1 MIRKRVGMT
10 LIELL
15 VTLSIVVAIAAIVL
29 PSVKTLLLDRRS
41 TQAATLVRNFIE
53 SAQARAIGSNN
64 YVSVVLE
71 RVSSIPLD
79 QNEDGFYNA
88 ADMVGAGTLA
98 NPYRFR
104 SATAIDPIPVG
115 APLDSNFVPYNTCV
129 RLSMAER
136 PRPRSHTLMG
146 PIWVGD
152 QIVRT
157 DGSAYTGGGGPHPQA
172 GRLYFQISSTD
183 ILRDLLTFQ
192 MELVPG
198 SEISF
203 GTSSSR
209 FLITEVIP
217 GGNTGTNFWFTCV
230 GSNSTS
236 DTDELAIPSSSPTGA
251 FPEFTIY
258 PKPKPISSKVLLLPR
273 TMCIDLSLSGFAD
286 QGSIGGG
293 RDRRARFSSDWL
305 YVTSVPGPQEL
316 RPIYIEF
323 GPEGTLSTVFANGR
337 DGLAA
342 TSVPVQSVE
351 DLFLHIGKIDQVR
364 KFTTLADGVGTNLFD
379 ERTYIVRVSG
389 KSSTIT
395 TAPAADVLTQAE
407 LLGIPLSEVTIS
419 EALRL
424 TRQSVLGQQLTGQ

>member
-1 MIRKRVGMT
+1 MIRKRIGMT
-10 LIELL
+10 LVELL

-29 PSVKTLLLDRRS
+29 PSVKTLMLDRRS

-53 SAQARAIGSNN
+53 SAQSRAIGSNN

-71 RVSSIPLD
+71 RVSSIPSD

-88 ADMVGAGTLA
+88 ADMVGAGTVA

-104 SATAIDPIPVG
+104 SGTAIDPIPAG
-115 APLDSNFVPYNTCV
+115 APLDTNFVPYNTCV

-136 PRPRSHTLMG
+136 PRPRSYKLMG
-146 PIWVGD
+146 PIWDGE
-152 QIVRT
+152 QIVSNN
-157 DGSAYTGGGGPHPQA
+157 GSGYPDSTGPHPQA
-172 GRLYFQISSTD
+172 GRLYFQIASTD
-183 ILRDLLTFQ
+183 SFRDLLTFQ

-217 GGNTGTNFWFTCV
+217 GGTMGTNFWFTCV
-230 GSNSTS
+230 SSSSTS
-236 DTDELAIPSSSPTGA
+236 DADEIAIPSSSPVGT
-251 FPEFTIY
+251 FTEFTIY

-286 QGSIGGG
+286 HGSVGGG

-305 YVTSVPGPQEL
+305 HVTSVPGPQEL

-323 GPEGTLSTVFANGR
+323 GPEGKLSTVFANGR
-337 DGLAA
+337 DGLASA
-342 TSVPVQSVE
+342 SVPVQSVE

-364 KFTTLADGVGTNLFD
+364 KFTTLVDGQGTNLFD

-389 KSSTIT
+389 KSSTIS
-395 TAPAADVLTQAE
+395 TAPAADFPTQAE
-407 LLGIPLSEVTIS
+407 LLGIPLTEVTIS